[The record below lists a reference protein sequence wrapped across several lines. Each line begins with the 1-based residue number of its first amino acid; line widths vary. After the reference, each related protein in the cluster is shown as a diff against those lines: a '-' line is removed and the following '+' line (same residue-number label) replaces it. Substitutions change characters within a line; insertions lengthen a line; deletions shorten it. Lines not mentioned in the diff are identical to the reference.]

1 MTDKPDLFD
10 LAAGVPTAEGVPKI
24 EGEMRPAPKA
34 ADRISKRVI
43 FLALI
48 VFGIIVGTFFLA
60 LANMDKP
67 KKDASAKLVANN
79 SSVSPGK
86 EDASGIPGFG
96 ESPKE
101 GKGASLSTPKAS
113 EAAVDSPHP
122 GDKPRDQFPA
132 KSAIPS
138 NGMVP
143 AISSTGMGTIPPAEQ
158 VAISSAP
165 VLTPAQQLENQEKVA
180 RHGRMTQ
187 ARNAGLSG
195 KSFGSD
201 DKAAAAASV
210 DVARMLAAAK
220 ETGGPGGMPVNF
232 SSASKTD
239 GEQDSKLEFLK
250 GMAKEENR
258 YHPHIPMPALSAN
271 EIKTGSFI
279 PMVLEQG
286 INSDLPGQIT
296 ARVTEDVYDS
306 ITGCRLLVPAM
317 SKVVGRYDSK
327 IAIGQGRMLVGWNAM
342 IFPDGAELN
351 LGGMQGYD
359 TSGQSGLES
368 DVDNHYLRLFGV
380 TFGLSMI
387 TAGVTLSVPQPNP
400 GATGSSAPPTS
411 AQTVAA
417 ALAQQ
422 YGNLGAQI
430 LGKYMAVQ
438 PTLRNSAGER
448 FVVMVPKTI
457 VFNKVWRNRCV
468 AQR

>member
-1 MTDKPDLFD
+1 MTNKSDPYDLS
-10 LAAGVPTAEGVPKI
+10 AGVPEI
-24 EGEMRPAPKA
+24 EGELRPSPKA
-34 ADRISKRVI
+34 ADRISRRVLVAVFVLVGIVTGI
-43 FLALI
+43 FFYSLH
-48 VFGIIVGTFFLA
+48 
-60 LANMDKP
+60 NMDKP
-67 KKDASAKLVANN
+67 KKSAVNTVDAKPAPKPSDKDVELGLTGAGEF
-79 SSVSPGK
+79 GK
-86 EDASGIPGFG
+86 D
-96 ESPKE
+96 
-101 GKGASLSTPKAS
+101 GKGANLGSPKVADAQANS
-113 EAAVDSPHP
+113 AIL
-122 GDKPRDQFPA
+122 GDKAGGQSPA
-132 KSAIPS
+132 KGAIPAQ
-138 NGMVP
+138 GIVP
-143 AISSTGMGTIPPAEQ
+143 AIGNPGVGGIPPPESGA
-158 VAISSAP
+158 VRSAP
-165 VLTPAQQLENQEKVA
+165 VLTPAQQLENQEVLA
-180 RHGRMTQ
+180 RHSRMAQ
-187 ARNAGLSG
+187 ARNTGLSG
-195 KSFGSD
+195 KTFGGD
-201 DKAAAAASV
+201 DKAAAAASA

-220 ETGGPGGMPVNF
+220 DSGGAGAMPVNF
-232 SSASKTD
+232 SGAAKAD
-239 GEQDSKLEFLK
+239 GEQDSKLDFLK
-250 GMAKEENR
+250 GLAKEENR
-258 YHPHIPMPALSAN
+258 YHPHIAIPALSAN

-342 IFPDGAELN
+342 VFPDGAELS

-368 DVDNHYLRLFGV
+368 DVDNHYARLFGV

-400 GATGSSAPPTS
+400 GVSGSSAPPTA

-468 AQR
+468 ADR